1 MDKLVLFIV
10 SCFLPQA
17 SQVLSFLDCSSSNEI
32 FGFRLRLIKKTP
44 ELSLL
49 FFSYI
54 FTQVKYGLTFD
65 L

>member
-10 SCFLPQA
+10 LFPASQA
-17 SQVLSFLDCSSSNEI
+17 SQVLSFLCCSSSNEI
-32 FGFRLRLIKKTP
+32 FGFRLRLIKKHP